1 MGEVEAEEVFAFV
14 EEKEGKLLDVSFV
27 DDKQKNAIK
36 CVFSDIFGD
45 AVVEQCSEDQRK
57 SEVEEEVT
65 GKLVEEEIEV
75 IGVEPEP
82 VWISAQHESIRIII
96 FLIKTFSHTVVES
109 VDGVA

>member
-45 AVVEQCSEDQRK
+45 AVVEQCSEDQR
-57 SEVEEEVT
+57 
-65 GKLVEEEIEV
+65 
-75 IGVEPEP
+75 
-82 VWISAQHESIRIII
+82 
-96 FLIKTFSHTVVES
+96 
-109 VDGVA
+109 